1 MVIFAICGYR
11 WSSAFER
18 NQNTVSPWIPRVVPR
33 TESLCIGRM
42 AREWF
47 MPTQPNAVVGPPGF
61 ALLTPNESFK
71 I

>member
-1 MVIFAICGYR
+1 
-11 WSSAFER
+11 
-18 NQNTVSPWIPRVVPR
+18 VVPR